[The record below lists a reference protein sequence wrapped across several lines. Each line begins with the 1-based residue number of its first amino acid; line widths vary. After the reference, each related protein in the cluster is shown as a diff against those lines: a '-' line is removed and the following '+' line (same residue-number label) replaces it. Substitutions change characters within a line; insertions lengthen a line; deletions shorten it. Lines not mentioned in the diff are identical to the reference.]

1 MFYIHTHTHT
11 RFDGDMLSVL
21 LLLSLYTARRGVA
34 GYTVPILSYLSSLCP
49 KIYFCRKKE
58 SSKRIFKFDQLTNW
72 LIEQLRKHSFT
83 YQNQIGNID
92 NDFIVIYYVNLV
104 ACFRYI

>member
-1 MFYIHTHTHT
+1 M
-11 RFDGDMLSVL
+11 
-21 LLLSLYTARRGVA
+21 
-34 GYTVPILSYLSSLCP
+34 P
-49 KIYFCRKKE
+49 KDIFLPKKE
-58 SSKRIFKFDQLTNW
+58 SSKRIFKFARLTNW
-72 LIEQLRKHSFT
+72 LIEQLRKRNFT

>member
-1 MFYIHTHTHT
+1 
-11 RFDGDMLSVL
+11 MLSVL

-34 GYTVPILSYLSSLCP
+34 GYTVPIFIIFIITMP
-49 KIYFCRKKE
+49 KDIFLPKKE
-58 SSKRIFKFDQLTNW
+58 SSKRIFKVDQLTNWLGW
-72 LIEQLRKHSFT
+72 LIEQLRKHSST

>member
-1 MFYIHTHTHT
+1 
-11 RFDGDMLSVL
+11 MLSVL

-34 GYTVPILSYLSSLCP
+34 GYTVPICIIFIITMP
-49 KIYFCRKKE
+49 KDIFLPKKE
-58 SSKRIFKFDQLTNW
+58 SSKRIFKVDQSTNW

>member
-1 MFYIHTHTHT
+1 M
-11 RFDGDMLSVL
+11 
-21 LLLSLYTARRGVA
+21 
-34 GYTVPILSYLSSLCP
+34 P
-49 KIYFCRKKE
+49 KDIFLPKKE
-58 SSKRIFKFDQLTNW
+58 SSKRIFKLDQLTNW
-72 LIEQLRKHSFT
+72 LGWLIEQLKKHSST

>member
-1 MFYIHTHTHT
+1 
-11 RFDGDMLSVL
+11 MLSVL
-21 LLLSLYTARRGVA
+21 LLMSLYTARRRVA
-34 GYTVPILSYLSSLCP
+34 GYTVPICIIFIITMP
-49 KIYFCRKKE
+49 KYIFLPKKE

-83 YQNQIGNID
+83 YQNQIGSID